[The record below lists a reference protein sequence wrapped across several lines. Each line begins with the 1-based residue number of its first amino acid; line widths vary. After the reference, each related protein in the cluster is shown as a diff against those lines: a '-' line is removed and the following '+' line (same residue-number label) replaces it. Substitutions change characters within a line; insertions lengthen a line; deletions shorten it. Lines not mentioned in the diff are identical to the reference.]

1 MYQKDASGAGQP
13 ELVSSVAGDTPLIPS
28 AFSQDGRFLVYTVI
42 DPKTQADIWYVP
54 WDAKPDLGKAVKFA
68 ATDARESQGQV
79 SPDGKWMAY
88 TSNETGA
95 FDVYIRPFPDG
106 SGVWKVSV
114 DGGMEP
120 RWSADGK
127 QLYYL
132 RPLSADR
139 GTLKAA
145 TVEAF
150 GQGGLRTGTPQRLF
164 DIRAQGTVI
173 QANVFVYSPQ
183 RDGQRFL
190 VNALTEEGEPTINV
204 ITNWQKTVSHRTV
217 P

>member
-1 MYQKDASGAGQP
+1 LYQKDASGSGQP
-13 ELVSSVAGDTPLIPS
+13 ELVLSIAGDPLIPS

-54 WDAKPDLGKAVKFA
+54 WDARPNLDKAVKFA

-79 SPDGKWMAY
+79 SPDGKWIAY

-106 SGVWKVSV
+106 PGVWRVSV
-114 DGGMEP
+114 DGGLEP
-120 RWSADGK
+120 RWNADGK

-132 RPLSADR
+132 RPLTGDR
-139 GTLKAA
+139 GTLLAA
-145 TVEAF
+145 TVEADR
-150 GQGGLRTGTPQRLF
+150 QGGLRTGTPQRLF
-164 DIRAQGTVI
+164 DIRAQLSVI
-173 QANVFVYSPQ
+173 QNNVWVYSSH

-190 VNALTEEGEPTINV
+190 VNVSTEAGEPTINV